1 MTLFKEFSHSHRT
14 LPWLLK
20 IRSSE
25 VHQQTYHHAVVLL
38 LSRFLQNTAKEF
50 EVIQILFYHMDKIF
64 PAGKGRHKMTD
75 LKHKVTPMSKGPA
88 PWKKN
93 PPKPNNK
100 QTTPKPIY
108 RSSLQLQELPC
119 RAQKHALRWHPADP
133 HPGSM
138 DLHSFLTEELHKP
151 QWNSAS
157 TEPRKWA
164 GYVGLEI
171 TAHSP

>member
-25 VHQQTYHHAVVLL
+25 IHQQTYHHAVVLL

-75 LKHKVTPMSKGPA
+75 LKHKVTPTSKGPA
-88 PWKKN
+88 PGKKQH
-93 PPKPNNK
+93 PNQTINK
-100 QTTPKPIY
+100 QPPNRFIGALCNCRSYLVGHKNMPWGGTLQIPTLEVWICTP
-108 RSSLQLQELPC
+108 SLQRNCTSHNETQP
-119 RAQKHALRWHPADP
+119 
-133 HPGSM
+133 
-138 DLHSFLTEELHKP
+138 
-151 QWNSAS
+151 
-157 TEPRKWA
+157 
-164 GYVGLEI
+164 
-171 TAHSP
+171 